1 MEHQKILYLLNGPN
15 NSKFVRRTWN
25 IFNDEYNANYLVG
38 NEIIYNIEVL
48 KSNLC
53 DYNDTYILGKSD
65 IVTKAHIIST
75 QVAFKYCAPFINVS
89 QKLMEQ
95 RQMMLKI
102 QIQSCHCT
110 M

>member
-53 DYNDTYILGKSD
+53 DYNATYILGKSD

-95 RQMMLKI
+95 R
-102 QIQSCHCT
+102 
-110 M
+110 